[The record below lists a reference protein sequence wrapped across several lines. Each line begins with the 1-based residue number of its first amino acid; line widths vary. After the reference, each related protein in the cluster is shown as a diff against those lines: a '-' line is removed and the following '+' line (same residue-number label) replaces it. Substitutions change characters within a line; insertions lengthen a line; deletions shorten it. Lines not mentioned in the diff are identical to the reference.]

1 MLGSQAAAR
10 GFDRSMA
17 LFAPLPPCDADF
29 NGNGSV
35 GAEDLA
41 AMLGAWGGVDMNFDL
56 DGDGVVAASD
66 LAVLLAAWGPCA
78 G

>member
-1 MLGSQAAAR
+1 
-10 GFDRSMA
+10 MA
-17 LFAPLPPCDADF
+17 LFAPIPPCDADF

-56 DGDGVVAASD
+56 DGDGAVGASD